1 MKLSCLYLEINVFLH
16 IQLINIHSV
25 LDLVCMRIYKTRT
38 TRMVAV
44 VAIRAVA
51 LPGRGGGV

>member
-1 MKLSCLYLEINVFLH
+1 
-16 IQLINIHSV
+16 
-25 LDLVCMRIYKTRT
+25 MRIYKTRT

-51 LPGRGGGV
+51 LPGRGGGGYVT